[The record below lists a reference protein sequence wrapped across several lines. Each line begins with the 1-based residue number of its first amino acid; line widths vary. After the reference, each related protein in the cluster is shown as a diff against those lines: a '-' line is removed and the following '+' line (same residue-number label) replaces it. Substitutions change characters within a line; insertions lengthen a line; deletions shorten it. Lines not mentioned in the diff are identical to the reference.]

1 MAGNVTQREGSGP
14 PGVRGV
20 GNPEGL
26 QREALRCVEK
36 TEAAVQQAFR

>member
-26 QREALRCVEK
+26 QALRCVEK